1 MGGSWASLKAAPMED
16 CSDGSMVVAREHNSV
31 DETVSASVVHLV
43 ARKVRQRVGT
53 KVEASVVAMV
63 DRKAL
68 TLVES

>member
-1 MGGSWASLKAAPMED
+1 MKAAPMED

-53 KVEASVVAMV
+53 KVEASAVTRV
-63 DRKAL
+63 K
-68 TLVES
+68 